1 MSIKDKLMEDLKTAM
16 RSRDTARTG
25 VLRYLRSEIH
35 NQEIEDGKELDDN
48 GVMAVLEKQA
58 KQRHDSIDAFKQGN
72 RPDLVEK
79 EEAQLAVIMGYLPEQ
94 LSDDEI
100 AEIAKD
106 VIAEVGASGPGDT
119 GRVMGAMMPR
129 VRGKA
134 EGPQGQ
140 PGSLNPAQGP
150 LARGSRLATCLT
162 VRHAGG
168 NDALDA
174 EHEANDEEVRPVAHE
189 RPRVVQQAVHPV
201 GRKRPDHR
209 RA

>member
-48 GVMAVLEKQA
+48 GVMTVLEKQA
-58 KQRHDSIDAFKQGN
+58 KQRRESIDAFKQGN

-79 EEAQLAVIMGYLPEQ
+79 EGAQLAVIMGYLPQQ
-94 LSDDEI
+94 LTDDEI

-106 VIAEVGASGPGDT
+106 IIAEVGASGPGDT

-134 EGPQGQ
+134 EGRKVSQ
-140 PGSLNPAQGP
+140 
-150 LARGSRLATCLT
+150 
-162 VRHAGG
+162 
-168 NDALDA
+168 
-174 EHEANDEEVRPVAHE
+174 
-189 RPRVVQQAVHPV
+189 VVSTLL
-201 GRKRPDHR
+201 RDL
-209 RA
+209 

>member
-72 RPDLVEK
+72 RPDLVDK

-106 VIAEVGASGPGDT
+106 VIAEVGASNPGDM

-129 VRGKA
+129 LRGKA
-134 EGPQGQ
+134 EGRKVSQ
-140 PGSLNPAQGP
+140 
-150 LARGSRLATCLT
+150 
-162 VRHAGG
+162 
-168 NDALDA
+168 
-174 EHEANDEEVRPVAHE
+174 
-189 RPRVVQQAVHPV
+189 VVSTLL
-201 GRKRPDHR
+201 RDL
-209 RA
+209 

>member
-58 KQRHDSIDAFKQGN
+58 KQRRESIDAFKQGN

-79 EEAQLAVIMGYLPEQ
+79 EGAQLAVIMGYLPEQ

-106 VIAEVGASGPGDT
+106 VIAEVGASGPGDM

-140 PGSLNPAQGP
+140 PGSLHPAQGP

-162 VRHAGG
+162 PRHCGT
-168 NDALDA
+168 
-174 EHEANDEEVRPVAHE
+174 
-189 RPRVVQQAVHPV
+189 PRSA
-201 GRKRPDHR
+201 RC
-209 RA
+209 